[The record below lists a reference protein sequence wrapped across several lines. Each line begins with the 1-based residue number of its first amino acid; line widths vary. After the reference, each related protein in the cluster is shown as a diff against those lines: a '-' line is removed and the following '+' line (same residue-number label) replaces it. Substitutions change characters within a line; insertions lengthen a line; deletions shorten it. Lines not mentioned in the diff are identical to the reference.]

1 MLDLKTG
8 KFVIDAEKGWEVHP
22 FMTREE
28 FQKSG
33 LFNSEYLIKG
43 ENFKK
48 ERSIFNFKS
57 INIDGCEMYMCVLL
71 EYGEK
76 GYVEEIKLTSKESY
90 EFHSRSYDEN
100 WRKAAFDIKR
110 MHDEFLIREV
120 GLNSAN
126 IDSEKYDNDYIT
138 DWGTFSSNIC
148 LMHEPDISITI
159 RYDNITEEDKKR
171 FRAMPDDICWN

>member
-33 LFNSEYLIKG
+33 LFNSEYQIIDKD
-43 ENFKK
+43 FKLSDPFFSFK
-48 ERSIFNFKS
+48 PILMNGCNMFMTIFVD
-57 INIDGCEMYMCVLL
+57 DGDNGYI
-71 EYGEK
+71 EK
-76 GYVEEIKLTSKESY
+76 IVLTSVESY
-90 EFHSRSYDEN
+90 DFHWRPYDEN
-100 WRKAAFDIKR
+100 WEKEAFNIKR
-110 MHDEFLIREV
+110 MHDEFLMREV
-120 GLNSAN
+120 GMDASNA
-126 IDSEKYDNDYIT
+126 DPKKYDNDYDT

-159 RYDNITEEDKKR
+159 RYDNITEEEKIELDR
-171 FRAMPDDICWN
+171 LAEEDDDL

>member
-33 LFNSEYLIKG
+33 LFNSEYLIRDPKFSMDDPFFG
-43 ENFKK
+43 FKP
-48 ERSIFNFKS
+48 
-57 INIDGCEMYMCVLL
+57 ININGCDMYMCIFVG
-71 EYGEK
+71 EGEK
-76 GYVEEIKLTSKESY
+76 GFVETIELSSVESY
-90 EFHSRSYDEN
+90 KFHWRPYDEN
-100 WRKAAFDIKR
+100 WEKTAFDIKR
-110 MHDEFLIREV
+110 MHDEFLMREV
-120 GLNSAN
+120 GLSSSN
-126 IDSEKYDNDYIT
+126 IDSEKYDNDYLT

-159 RYDNITEEDKKR
+159 RYDNITEEDRKR
-171 FRAMPDDICWN
+171 YRAMPDDICWS

>member
-33 LFNSEYLIKG
+33 LFNSEYLIKHEKFNLDDPFFG
-43 ENFKK
+43 FKP
-48 ERSIFNFKS
+48 
-57 INIDGCEMYMCVLL
+57 ININGCEMYVCIYIGGRHDCVRRIELISV
-71 EYGEK
+71 ESHKFEK
-76 GYVEEIKLTSKESY
+76 EP
-90 EFHSRSYDEN
+90 YDEN
-100 WRKAAFDIKR
+100 WRKKAFDIKR
-110 MHDEFLIREV
+110 MHDEFLMREV
-120 GLNSAN
+120 GLNSSN
-126 IDSEKYDNDYIT
+126 IDSEKYDNDYDT

-159 RYDNITEEDKKR
+159 TYRNLTDEDIKR
-171 FRAMPDDICWN
+171 LREMPDDVCWN